1 MKIGFHT
8 DAFNSAAFS
17 FEKALAW
24 AQANDVHYI
33 EPGLIDG
40 VAWIHGLGYFPHVA
54 LHEDPAL
61 LRRKM
66 EGYGVQ
72 FSQVDAAYPLSAKDG
87 PTLGVPY
94 VLKSIPWAHHAGC
107 DHVATTDGMAQPA
120 GLTDDEAMDLMR
132 RSYEQ
137 IIEVAA
143 AYQVTVT
150 IEVHGYFTTD
160 PERVE
165 QMLAFVDSPYLRMN
179 FDSGNVFIA
188 GRDPVA
194 FCKRFIDKISHVHVK
209 DVSESMAGA
218 MRGKDTG
225 IAISHCAIGE
235 GVNAQ
240 NIKTC
245 LTLLRDHGFDG
256 TLSLECE
263 GQGGPLIE
271 KSLAWVRATLAE
283 LGIPEG

>member
-33 EPGLIDG
+33 EPGVIDG
-40 VAWIHGLGYFPHVA
+40 VSWIHGLGYFPHVA
-54 LHEDPAL
+54 LHEDPVM

-72 FSQVDAAYPLSAKDG
+72 FSQIDAAYPMSGKDG
-87 PTLGVPY
+87 PSLGLPY

-107 DHVATTDGMAQPA
+107 THVATTDGMAKPE
-120 GLTDDEAMDLMR
+120 GLTDDEAMDMMK

-143 AYQVTVT
+143 AYDVTVT

-165 QMLAFVDSPYLRMN
+165 QMLAFVDSPHLCMN
-179 FDSGNVFIA
+179 FDSGNTFIA

-209 DVSESMAGA
+209 DVSGSMAEA

-225 IAISHCAIGE
+225 IAISHCATGD
-235 GVNAQ
+235 GVNAE

-245 LTLLRDHGFDG
+245 LSLLRDHGYDG
-256 TLSLECE
+256 VLSLECE

-271 KSLAWVRATLAE
+271 RSLAWIRATLAE
-283 LGIPEG
+283 LGISEE